1 MFLKRTPG
9 RVVLAILLGGL
20 IGDVIGEILRALIP
34 GGAVRDL
41 LLNHV
46 TFGFDTFTL
55 HLAVIQFSL
64 GLMISFNLLAVIFM
78 FVVIYLLLKF

>member
-9 RVVLAILLGGL
+9 RVMLAILLGGL
-20 IGDVIGEILRALIP
+20 IGDVVGEILRALIP

-41 LLNHV
+41 LLNKV

-55 HLAVIQFSL
+55 HLAVVQFSL

-78 FVVIYLLLKF
+78 FVVIYMLLKF

>member
-9 RVVLAILLGGL
+9 RVVMAILLGGL
-20 IGDVIGEILRALIP
+20 IGDVIGEILRVLIP

-41 LLNHV
+41 LLNKV

-55 HLAVIQFSL
+55 HLVVIQFSL
-64 GLMISFNLLAVIFM
+64 GLMISFNLLAVIFV

>member
-41 LLNHV
+41 LLNNV

>member
-9 RVVLAILLGGL
+9 RVILAILLGGL
-20 IGDVIGEILRALIP
+20 IGDVIGEILRAFIP

-41 LLNHV
+41 LLSKA

-55 HLAVIQFSL
+55 HLVVVEFSL
-64 GLMISFNLLAVIFM
+64 GLMISVNLLAVIFM